1 MGQDT
6 LGLGPV
12 LMGMIRI
19 RAGRAL
25 RWKASVIFGADSSTP
40 DYTLRT
46 VLEYEF

>member
-1 MGQDT
+1 MSQDT

-12 LMGMIRI
+12 LMGRV
-19 RAGRAL
+19 RLRPGRAL
-25 RWKASVIFGADSSTP
+25 RWKASVIFGADSDTA